1 MRRMSE
7 SNRKQEYRYY
17 WQRVIGDEKL
27 RLNLEELKNT
37 VNKYFQKVSDNYKQ
51 RLVYQLLEAVK
62 NKDQREFFYI
72 LLKTINKPKEG
83 FHDFA
88 YSLQKNYDT
97 MPDEIF
103 INFAYSIILGIM
115 STYSPEEGGKKG
127 MNENE

>member
-1 MRRMSE
+1 VRMMS
-7 SNRKQEYRYY
+7 RIDRGQEYRYY

-27 RLNLEELKNT
+27 RLDLEELKDAAS
-37 VNKYFQKVSDNYKQ
+37 KYFKNVSDNYKQ

-62 NKDQREFFYI
+62 NKDQGEFFYI

-83 FHDFA
+83 SHYFSHI
-88 YSLQKNYDT
+88 LQKNYDT

-115 STYSPEEGGKKG
+115 STYSPKEDEKGGNK
-127 MNENE
+127 NE

>member
-1 MRRMSE
+1 MMSE
-7 SNRKQEYRYY
+7 KDRMQEYRYY

-27 RLNLEELKNT
+27 RLDLEELKET
-37 VNKYFQKVSDNYKQ
+37 ANKYFQNVSDNYKQ

-72 LLKTINKPKEG
+72 LLKTINKPKG
-83 FHDFA
+83 SHDF
-88 YSLQKNYDT
+88 SRLLQETYDT

-115 STYSPEEGGKKG
+115 STYSEK
-127 MNENE
+127 

>member
-1 MRRMSE
+1 MSE

-17 WQRVIGDEKL
+17 WQRVIGDEEL
-27 RLNLEELKNT
+27 RLELDELKSAA
-37 VNKYFQKVSDNYKQ
+37 NKYFKSVSDNYKQ

-72 LLKTINKPKEG
+72 LLKTINKPKEDVNH
-83 FHDFA
+83 FLHL
-88 YSLQKNYDT
+88 LQKNYDI

-115 STYSPEEGGKKG
+115 STYSSKEDEKEG
-127 MNENE
+127 E